1 MPESPYDTW
10 RTTDHDGEARA
21 RIEDAQQAA
30 SDAWT
35 KRNAKRLRLVE
46 GQLQAWQDEH
56 VAETTL
62 GDGVEGW
69 EHEALADAISAIR
82 RVTR

>member
-1 MPESPYDTW
+1 MRESEYDAW

-21 RIEDAQQAA
+21 RIDDAQQAA

-46 GQLQAWQDEH
+46 GQLEAWQQEH
-56 VAETTL
+56 VDETTL
-62 GDGVEGW
+62 GDGVEGY
-69 EHEALADAISAIR
+69 EHEALADAITAIKE
-82 RVTR
+82 VTR

>member
-1 MPESPYDTW
+1 MTLYDAW

-21 RIEDAQQAA
+21 RIENAQQAR

-46 GQLQAWQDEH
+46 SQLEAWQDEH

-62 GDGVEGW
+62 GDGVEGY
-69 EHEALADAISAIR
+69 ENEALADAIRELR

>member
-21 RIEDAQQAA
+21 RVEDAQQAA

-35 KRNAKRLRLVE
+35 KRNAARLRLVE
-46 GQLQAWQDEH
+46 GQLEAWQEEH
-56 VAETTL
+56 VDETTL
-62 GDGVEGW
+62 GNGVEGY
-69 EHEALADAISAIR
+69 ENEALADAISALR